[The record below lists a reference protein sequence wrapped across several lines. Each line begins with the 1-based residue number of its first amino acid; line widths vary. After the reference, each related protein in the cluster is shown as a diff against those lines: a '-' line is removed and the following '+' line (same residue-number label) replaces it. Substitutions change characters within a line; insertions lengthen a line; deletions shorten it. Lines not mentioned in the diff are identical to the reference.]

1 HSGIYTGM
9 VFPGMG
15 RNGIP
20 LEFQWNSVLYLFVT
34 DKQCLFGD
42 HATQTRPLSSSHHH
56 QPCSPTPPT
65 MFVTT
70 TALRDLPRWTF
81 PHHNHRH
88 AAPRCSTTH
97 LTSTD
102 TNDPRAPTRT
112 IYER

>member
-1 HSGIYTGM
+1 IYT
-9 VFPGMG
+9 GMG

-20 LEFQWNSVLYLFVT
+20 FVYLLLIIVYLFVT
-34 DKQCLFGD
+34 DKQHLFGD

-56 QPCSPTPPT
+56 QPCSPTRPT

-81 PHHNHRH
+81 PQHNHRH

-97 LTSTD
+97 LTSAD
-102 TNDPRAPTRT
+102 TNDPRAPTQT
-112 IYER
+112 IYERRQ